1 MQCRVFSLALLCL
14 LGYTRAKLHR
24 PNHCT
29 HGDMMVKCIPVCPR
43 ICSDF
48 LYRQRCI
55 PKKCER
61 GCACP
66 KGWLRLKHNQGRC
79 ITRKQC
85 TRYIIE

>member
-1 MQCRVFSLALLCL
+1 
-14 LGYTRAKLHR
+14 
-24 PNHCT
+24 
-29 HGDMMVKCIPVCPR
+29 MVKCIPVCPK
-43 ICSDF
+43 ICADF
-48 LYRQRCI
+48 LYRQKCV

-85 TRYIIE
+85 KRYIIE